1 MYVNVKKKIMNNLAN
16 MFVIYLLLSYDNK
29 DMLYLKI
36 VFFLGGYRLNMCTDW
51 SMEVELPIF
60 LENCGRPT
68 YGPTYKRTD

>member
-1 MYVNVKKKIMNNLAN
+1 
-16 MFVIYLLLSYDNK
+16 
-29 DMLYLKI
+29 MLYLKI

>member
-36 VFFLGGYRLNMCTDW
+36 VFFLGGYID
-51 SMEVELPIF
+51 
-60 LENCGRPT
+60 
-68 YGPTYKRTD
+68 